1 MSENKH
7 TMSDLY
13 SMQAAPL
20 SVKIKMTARRIR
32 DWVDEFGQDGVYV
45 SFSGGKDST
54 VLVDIV
60 WDVCGYKEIPL
71 VFVDVPTQYPELK
84 QFAMTFDNLVILKP
98 KISFAQVCEK
108 YGFPMISKEVSNCVS
123 GARKYVKYLDSQKSN
138 NTILTDRQTV
148 PYACYMADLLGIDR
162 RINKQNEQYKSLQM
176 GVIPSGSEYRLRR
189 LNGELTDSKGNY
201 SQFNQEKYKFFLDAP
216 FEISDMCCDVMKKK
230 PAHEYEKETGRKPI
244 IATMATESVMRT
256 QKWLQEGCNA
266 FNVTRPNSKP
276 MSFWT
281 EQDVLLYIKENEDR
295 MINNPWRIKPKAE
308 EVMKYGK
315 RMVYRTTG
323 GTAPYYPKE
332 YGAICSV
339 YGEVVTDYGA
349 MGQCENQMSF
359 ADFGIF
365 DKERPLLKTT
375 GCQRTG
381 CVLCGF
387 GCHLEKESRFLRLK
401 ETHPKFHNLLYI
413 LKNNGVTYAEAI
425 DWVNE
430 HGNMNIKY

>member
-1 MSENKH
+1 MAKH
-7 TMSDLY
+7 TMQELY
-13 SMQAAPL
+13 QWQALPL
-20 SVKIKMTARRIR
+20 NIKVLMTAERIR
-32 DWVDEFGQDGVYV
+32 SWVNEFGEDGVYL
-45 SFSGGKDST
+45 SFSSGKDST
-54 VLVDIV
+54 VLGHIIRV
-60 WDVCGYKEIPL
+60 VCGYKNIPF

-84 QFAMTFDNLVILKP
+84 QFAKTFDNLVILKP
-98 KISFAQVCEK
+98 KISFAEVCEK

-138 NTILTDRQTV
+138 NTILTAV

-176 GVIPSGSEYRLRR
+176 GVIPSSSEYRLRR

-216 FEISDMCCDVMKKK
+216 FEISDLCCDIMKKK
-230 PAHEYEKETGRKPI
+230 PAHDYEKETGRKPI
-244 IATMATESVMRT
+244 IATMASESVMRT
-256 QKWLQEGCNA
+256 QKWLQDGCNA
-266 FNVTRPNSKP
+266 FNVTRPHSNP

-281 EQDVLLYIKENEDR
+281 EQDVLLYIKEN
-295 MINNPWRIKPKAE
+295 NLP
-308 EVMKYGK
+308 
-315 RMVYRTTG
+315 
-323 GTAPYYPKE
+323 
-332 YGAICSV
+332 ICSV
-339 YGEVVTDYGA
+339 YGEVVTDYEA

-365 DKERPLLKTT
+365 YNERPLLKTT

-387 GCHLEKESRFLRLK
+387 GCHLEKEPNRFQMLK
-401 ETHPKFHNLLYI
+401 ETHPKFHNLLYV

>member
-1 MSENKH
+1 MAKH
-7 TMSDLY
+7 TMQELY
-13 SMQAAPL
+13 QWQALPL
-20 SVKIKMTARRIR
+20 NIKVRMTAERIR
-32 DWVDEFGQDGVYV
+32 NWVNEFGEDGVYL
-45 SFSGGKDST
+45 SFSSGKDST
-54 VLVDIV
+54 VLGHIIRE
-60 WDVCGYKEIPL
+60 VCGYKNIPF

-84 QFAMTFDNLVILKP
+84 EFAKTFDNLVILKP

-123 GARKYVKYLDSQKSN
+123 DARKYVKYLDSQKSK
-138 NTILTDRQTV
+138 NTILTDRQTI

-216 FEISDMCCDVMKKK
+216 FEISDLCCDIMKKK
-230 PAHEYEKETGRKPI
+230 PAHDYEKKTGRKPI
-244 IATMATESVMRT
+244 IATMASESVMRT
-256 QKWLQEGCNA
+256 QKWLQDGCNA
-266 FNVTRPNSKP
+266 FNVKRPHSNP

-281 EQDVLLYIKENEDR
+281 EQDVLLYIKEN
-295 MINNPWRIKPKAE
+295 NLP
-308 EVMKYGK
+308 
-315 RMVYRTTG
+315 
-323 GTAPYYPKE
+323 
-332 YGAICSV
+332 ICSV
-339 YGEVVTDYGA
+339 YGEVVTDYEA

-381 CVLCGF
+381 CVLCGS

>member
-1 MSENKH
+1 MQE
-7 TMSDLY
+7 LY
-13 SMQAAPL
+13 QWQALPL
-20 SVKIKMTARRIR
+20 NIKVLMTAERIR
-32 DWVDEFGQDGVYV
+32 SWVNEFGEDGVYL
-45 SFSGGKDST
+45 SFSSGKDST
-54 VLVDIV
+54 VLGHIIRV
-60 WDVCGYKEIPL
+60 VCGYKNIPF

-84 QFAMTFDNLVILKP
+84 QFAKTFDNLVILKP
-98 KISFAQVCEK
+98 KISFAEVCEK

-138 NTILTDRQTV
+138 NTILTAV

-176 GVIPSGSEYRLRR
+176 GVIPSSSEYRLRR

-216 FEISDMCCDVMKKK
+216 FEISDLCCDIMKKK
-230 PAHEYEKETGRKPI
+230 PAHDYEKETGRKPI
-244 IATMATESVMRT
+244 IATMASESVMRT
-256 QKWLQEGCNA
+256 QKWLQDGCNA
-266 FNVTRPNSKP
+266 FNVTRPHSNP

-281 EQDVLLYIKENEDR
+281 EQDVLLYIKEN
-295 MINNPWRIKPKAE
+295 NLP
-308 EVMKYGK
+308 
-315 RMVYRTTG
+315 
-323 GTAPYYPKE
+323 
-332 YGAICSV
+332 ICSV
-339 YGEVVTDYGA
+339 YGEVVTDYEA

-365 DKERPLLKTT
+365 YNERPLLKTT

-387 GCHLEKESRFLRLK
+387 GCHLEKEPNRFQMLK
-401 ETHPKFHNLLYI
+401 ETHPKFHNLLYV

>member
-1 MSENKH
+1 MQE
-7 TMSDLY
+7 LY
-13 SMQAAPL
+13 QWQALPL
-20 SVKIKMTARRIR
+20 NIKVLMTAERIR
-32 DWVDEFGQDGVYV
+32 NWVNEFGEDGVYL
-45 SFSGGKDST
+45 SFSSGKDST
-54 VLVDIV
+54 VLGHIIRV
-60 WDVCGYKEIPL
+60 VCGYKNIPF

-84 QFAMTFDNLVILKP
+84 QFAKTFDNLVILKP
-98 KISFAQVCEK
+98 KISFAEVCEK

-138 NTILTDRQTV
+138 NTILTAV

-176 GVIPSGSEYRLRR
+176 GVIPSSSEYRLRR

-216 FEISDMCCDVMKKK
+216 FEISDLCCDIMKKK
-230 PAHEYEKETGRKPI
+230 PAHDYEKETGRKPI
-244 IATMATESVMRT
+244 IATMASESVMRT
-256 QKWLQEGCNA
+256 QKWLQDGCNA
-266 FNVTRPNSKP
+266 FNVTRPHSNP

-281 EQDVLLYIKENEDR
+281 EQDVLLYIKEN
-295 MINNPWRIKPKAE
+295 NLP
-308 EVMKYGK
+308 
-315 RMVYRTTG
+315 
-323 GTAPYYPKE
+323 
-332 YGAICSV
+332 ICSV
-339 YGEVVTDYGA
+339 YGEVVTDYEA

-365 DKERPLLKTT
+365 YNERPLLKTT

-387 GCHLEKESRFLRLK
+387 GCHLEKEPNRFQMLK

>member
-1 MSENKH
+1 MENKH

-13 SMQAAPL
+13 QMQSLPL
-20 SVKIKMTARRIR
+20 SAKVRMTARRID
-32 DWVDEFGQDGVYV
+32 DWVSEFGEDGVYL

-60 WDVCGYKEIPL
+60 RNVCGYRNISL

-84 QFAMTFDNLVILKP
+84 QFAMAFDNLEILKP
-98 KISFAQVCEK
+98 KISFAEVCEQ

-138 NTILTDRQTV
+138 NTILTDRQTI

-162 RINKQNEQYKSLQM
+162 RINKQNEKYNSLQM

-230 PAHEYEKETGRKPI
+230 PAHDYEKKTGRRPI
-244 IATMATESVMRT
+244 MATMASESTMRT
-256 QKWLQEGCNA
+256 QKWLKDGCNA
-266 FNVTRPNSKP
+266 FNVTRPHSNP

-281 EQDVLLYIKENEDR
+281 EQDVLLYIKEN
-295 MINNPWRIKPKAE
+295 NLP
-308 EVMKYGK
+308 
-315 RMVYRTTG
+315 
-323 GTAPYYPKE
+323 
-332 YGAICSV
+332 ICSV
-339 YGEVVTDYGA
+339 YGEVVTDYES

-430 HGNMNIKY
+430 HGGFDIKY

>member
-1 MSENKH
+1 MAKH
-7 TMSDLY
+7 TMQELY
-13 SMQAAPL
+13 QWQALPL
-20 SVKIKMTARRIR
+20 NIKVLMTAERIR
-32 DWVDEFGQDGVYV
+32 NWVNEFGEDGVYL
-45 SFSGGKDST
+45 SFSSGKDST
-54 VLVDIV
+54 VLGHIIRV
-60 WDVCGYKEIPL
+60 VCGYKNIPF

-84 QFAMTFDNLVILKP
+84 QFAKTFDNLVILKP
-98 KISFAQVCEK
+98 KISFAEVCEK

-138 NTILTDRQTV
+138 NTILTAV

-176 GVIPSGSEYRLRR
+176 GVIPSSSEYRLRR

-216 FEISDMCCDVMKKK
+216 FEISDLCCDIMKKK
-230 PAHEYEKETGRKPI
+230 PAHDYEKETGRKPI
-244 IATMATESVMRT
+244 IATMASESVMRT
-256 QKWLQEGCNA
+256 QKWLQDGCNA
-266 FNVTRPNSKP
+266 FNVTRPHSNP

-281 EQDVLLYIKENEDR
+281 EQDVLLYIKEN
-295 MINNPWRIKPKAE
+295 NLP
-308 EVMKYGK
+308 
-315 RMVYRTTG
+315 
-323 GTAPYYPKE
+323 
-332 YGAICSV
+332 ICSV
-339 YGEVVTDYGA
+339 YGEVVTDYEA

-365 DKERPLLKTT
+365 YNERPLLKTT

-387 GCHLEKESRFLRLK
+387 GCHLEKEPNRFQVLK

>member
-1 MSENKH
+1 MGKH

-13 SMQAAPL
+13 QMQSLPL
-20 SVKIKMTARRIR
+20 SAKISMTARRINE
-32 DWVDEFGQDGVYV
+32 WVNEFGEDGVYL

-54 VLVDIV
+54 VLGHIIRE
-60 WDVCGYKEIPL
+60 VCGYKNIPF

-84 QFAMTFDNLVILKP
+84 EFAKTFDNLVILKP
-98 KISFAQVCEK
+98 KISFAEVCEK

-138 NTILTDRQTV
+138 NTILTDRQTDRQTV

-216 FEISDMCCDVMKKK
+216 FEISDLCCDIMKKK
-230 PAHEYEKETGRKPI
+230 PAHDYEKETGRKPI
-244 IATMATESVMRT
+244 IATMASESVMRT
-256 QKWLQEGCNA
+256 QKWLQDGCNA
-266 FNVTRPNSKP
+266 FNVTRPHSNP

-281 EQDVLLYIKENEDR
+281 EQDVLLYIKEN
-295 MINNPWRIKPKAE
+295 NLP
-308 EVMKYGK
+308 
-315 RMVYRTTG
+315 
-323 GTAPYYPKE
+323 
-332 YGAICSV
+332 ICSV
-339 YGEVVTDYGA
+339 YGEVVTDYEA

>member
-1 MSENKH
+1 MAKH
-7 TMSDLY
+7 TMQELY
-13 SMQAAPL
+13 QWQALPL
-20 SVKIKMTARRIR
+20 NIKVRMTAERIR
-32 DWVDEFGQDGVYV
+32 NWVNEFGEDGVYL
-45 SFSGGKDST
+45 SFSSGKDST
-54 VLVDIV
+54 VLGHIIRE
-60 WDVCGYKEIPL
+60 VCGYKNIPF

-84 QFAMTFDNLVILKP
+84 EFAKTFDNLVILKP

-123 GARKYVKYLDSQKSN
+123 GARKYVKYLDSQKSK
-138 NTILTDRQTV
+138 NTILTDRQTI

-176 GVIPSGSEYRLRR
+176 RVIPSGSEYRLRR

-216 FEISDMCCDVMKKK
+216 FEISDLCCDIMKKK
-230 PAHEYEKETGRKPI
+230 PAHDYEKKTGRKPI
-244 IATMATESVMRT
+244 IATMASESVMRT
-256 QKWLQEGCNA
+256 QKWLQDGCNA
-266 FNVTRPNSKP
+266 FNVKRPHSNP

-281 EQDVLLYIKENEDR
+281 EQDVLLYIKEN
-295 MINNPWRIKPKAE
+295 NLP
-308 EVMKYGK
+308 
-315 RMVYRTTG
+315 
-323 GTAPYYPKE
+323 
-332 YGAICSV
+332 ICSV
-339 YGEVVTDYGA
+339 YGEVVTDYEA

-381 CVLCGF
+381 CVLCGS

>member
-1 MSENKH
+1 MGNKH
-7 TMSDLY
+7 TMNDLY
-13 SMQAAPL
+13 QMQSLPL
-20 SVKIKMTARRIR
+20 SAKIRMTARRINE
-32 DWVDEFGQDGVYV
+32 WVNEFGEDGVYL

-54 VLVDIV
+54 VLGHIIRE
-60 WDVCGYKEIPL
+60 VCGYKNIPF

-84 QFAMTFDNLVILKP
+84 EFTQTFDNLVILKP
-98 KISFAQVCEK
+98 KISFAQVCEQ
-108 YGFPMISKEVSNCVS
+108 YGFPMISKVVSNCVS

-138 NTILTDRQTV
+138 NAILTDRQFHMLAMSD
-148 PYACYMADLLGIDR
+148 PLGTER
-162 RINKQNEQYKSLQM
+162 RINKKNEQHKNLQI

-189 LNGELTDSKGNY
+189 LNGELKDSKGNY

-216 FEISDMCCDVMKKK
+216 FEISDLCCDIMKKK
-230 PAHEYEKETGRKPI
+230 PVHDYEKKTGRKPI
-244 IATMATESVMRT
+244 IATMASESVIRT
-256 QKWLQEGCNA
+256 QKWLQDGCNA
-266 FNVTRPNSKP
+266 FNVTKPHSNP

-281 EQDVLLYIKENEDR
+281 EQDVLLYIKEN
-295 MINNPWRIKPKAE
+295 NLP
-308 EVMKYGK
+308 
-315 RMVYRTTG
+315 
-323 GTAPYYPKE
+323 
-332 YGAICSV
+332 ICSV
-339 YGEVVTDYGA
+339 YGEVVTDYEA
-349 MGQCENQMSF
+349 VGQCENQMSF

-430 HGNMNIKY
+430 HGGFNIKY